1 MFLHDRIQ
9 QKLDERHL
17 KQADLARATGKSTAA
32 VTKWMKGDTKP
43 KAEVLK
49 VIAEFLGTSDDW
61 LLTGIENIPK
71 AMGFSNVDSWSDE
84 SPLDHDEVEI
94 KYFEGFRVACGSGSV
109 AEVLNNEYRTVRVS
123 KLELRQKGILQDN
136 CVKVESSGDSMSPTI
151 KDGDSVYI
159 DLGRRSIK
167 DGKIFAICHGGLF
180 KFKRL
185 YSLPFGGIRVVS
197 DNKDEF
203 PEYQLTAED
212 IKNQEFFVLGW
223 AWKWETSETW

>member
-9 QKLDERHL
+9 QKLDEKHL

-32 VTKWMKGDTKP
+32 VTKWLKGDAKP

-49 VIAEFLGTSDDW
+49 IIAEFLGTTDDW

-71 AMGFSNVDSWSDE
+71 GLNFMNVDEWDDE
-84 SPLDHDEVEI
+84 SPLSHDEVEI
-94 KYFEGFRVACGSGSV
+94 KFFEGFRVACGSGSV

-123 KLELRQKGILQDN
+123 QYELRQKGILQDN
-136 CVKVESSGDSMSPTI
+136 CIKVKSSGDSMSPTI
-151 KDGDSVYI
+151 KDSDSVYV
-159 DLGRRSIK
+159 DLGRKTIK

-197 DNKDEF
+197 DNKEEF
-203 PEYQLTAED
+203 PEYQLTAEEV
-212 IKNQEFFVLGW
+212 KAQEFFILGW
-223 AWKWETSETW
+223 AWKWETSESW